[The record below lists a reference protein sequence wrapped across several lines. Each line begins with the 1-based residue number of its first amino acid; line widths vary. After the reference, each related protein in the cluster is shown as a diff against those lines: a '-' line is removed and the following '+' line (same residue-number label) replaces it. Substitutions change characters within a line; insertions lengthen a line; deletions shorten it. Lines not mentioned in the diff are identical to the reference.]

1 MRIEEM
7 VGMHVI
13 TPVKDSMETAL
24 QTIDSVMGSVTRC
37 PYTYT
42 VYNDFSTAENS
53 ARLREAS
60 KSRGFRL
67 VDLSELT
74 GHPSPNYL
82 LVLQK
87 AQEEA
92 LRTSSPLVIVESDV
106 VVGSGTLQGLLEGA
120 CERPDCGMAACVT
133 VDTSGAVNYPYEFAR
148 GKTGVFPVRKH
159 CSFCCSLL
167 TADLLRAV
175 DFHAL
180 DSGKDWFDVTV
191 SHLSMERGLT
201 NYLFMT
207 LPVVHRP
214 HGSRPWKQLKYTRPL
229 KYYWLK
235 LTRGLDKI

>member
-1 MRIEEM
+1 M
-7 VGMHVI
+7 GGLQVI
-13 TPVKDSMETAL
+13 TPVKDSIETAL
-24 QTIDSVMGSVTRC
+24 QTIDSVMGSVTRE
-37 PYTYT
+37 PVTYT
-42 VYNDFSTAENS
+42 VYNDFSTPENT

-60 KSRGFRL
+60 ESRGFRL
-67 VDLSELT
+67 VNLSELT
-74 GHPSPNYL
+74 SHPSPNYL

-106 VVGSGTLQGLLEGA
+106 VVGSGTLEGLLEGA
-120 CERPDCGMAACVT
+120 SGRPDCGMAACVT
-133 VDTSGAVNYPYEFAR
+133 VDVEGAVNYPYEHAR
-148 GKTGVFPVRKH
+148 GKTGVIPVRKH

-167 TADLLRAV
+167 TSKLLRAV

-214 HGSRPWKQLKYTRPL
+214 HGSRPWKQLKYTHPF

-235 LTRGLDKI
+235 LTKGLDKI